1 MLLDYFTKIT
11 GVEPQVQAVT
21 ERQCAVIDIGSNT
34 VRLVI
39 FGGPA
44 RVPVTLYNEKVTARL
59 GRGVAEDDRL
69 SAKSMRVA
77 LASLARFAALLRLRG
92 VMDVECVATAA
103 VRDASNGATFL
114 ARIAELGLSPR
125 LLSGEEEA
133 LTGAHG
139 VLAAFP
145 GAQGVVADLGGGS
158 LELTDIAANRCTHG
172 VSMPLGTLRL
182 PMLRAGGAEKFAR
195 RVRKMLGAAEWSGAH
210 GQDLYLVGGSWRALA
225 RYAMDLEEWP
235 IDDPHGFELA
245 PAAALKLARS
255 LMAVQSHDGR
265 VVKAAF
271 ARANGAPQA
280 EEPSGPR
287 PGGPATSGLAKTR
300 LVKSGLHGVADISAA
315 RLASLPDAAALLG
328 VLVRELKPA
337 RLVFSA
343 WGLREGLLASRFPA
357 DVRAQDPL
365 TVAATDFVQGL
376 DYAAPTVARLVAD
389 WTRPVALVAAPDAGH
404 EPDRKDEP
412 LRLAATMLALASMRS
427 EPNLRAEQG
436 TDWAL
441 RKRWIGVT
449 AQGRAMLAMT
459 VRANNGRGVIPAD
472 LLRLAP
478 AHRLHQ
484 AQAWGLAIRLCRRF
498 TGPSLEALAATSLAI
513 DNDQLVLRARGDMAV
528 LYSDTVARDHRWL
541 AETLGLEP
549 VFTGF

>member
-1 MLLDYFTKIT
+1 MLLDYFSKII
-11 GVEPQVQAVT
+11 GAEPQVQAVI
-21 ERQCAVIDIGSNT
+21 EHQRAVIDIGSNT

-44 RVPVTLYNEKVTARL
+44 RVPVTLYNEKITARL
-59 GRGVAEDDRL
+59 GRSVAEDGRL

-92 VMDVECVATAA
+92 VTEVDCVATAA

-114 ARIAELGLSPR
+114 ARIADLGLSPR
-125 LLSGEEEA
+125 LLSGEDEA

-145 GAQGVVADLGGGS
+145 GANGVVADLGGGS
-158 LELTDIAANRCTHG
+158 LELTDVAANRCTHG
-172 VSMPLGTLRL
+172 ISMPLGTLRL
-182 PMLRAGGAEKFAR
+182 PSLRNGGARKFAR
-195 RVRKMLGAAEWSGAH
+195 RVRKLLGVAEGNMAQ

-225 RYAMDLEEWP
+225 RYAMDLEQWP

-255 LMAVQSHDGR
+255 LMAMQSRDGR
-265 VVKAAF
+265 AEKAAL
-271 ARANGAPQA
+271 ARANSLAARPLADPPLAVATPDKPGQA
-280 EEPSGPR
+280 KSTAKNR
-287 PGGPATSGLAKTR
+287 VIQSGLR
-300 LVKSGLHGVADISAA
+300 NMPGISTS

-328 VLVRELKPA
+328 VLVREMKPQ
-337 RLVFSA
+337 RLIFSS
-343 WGLREGLLASRFPA
+343 WGLREGVLARRFSSE
-357 DVRAQDPL
+357 VRAQDPL
-365 TVAATDFVQGL
+365 VVAATDFVAGL
-376 DYAAPTVARLVAD
+376 DRTIPDVARLVAD
-389 WTRPVALVAAPDAGH
+389 WTGAVASSPGS
-404 EPDRKDEP
+404 EEFEYGS

-427 EPNLRAEQG
+427 EPNLRAELG

-441 RKRWIGVT
+441 RKRWIGVD
-449 AQGRAMLAMT
+449 ASGRAMLAMAM
-459 VRANNGRGVIPAD
+459 RANNGRGAIPAD

-478 AHRLHQ
+478 PHRLQQ

-498 TGPSLEALAATSLAI
+498 TGPSPQALAATSLAI
-513 DNDQLVLRARGDMAV
+513 HNDQLVLRARGDMAV

-541 AETLGLEP
+541 AETLELEA
-549 VFTGF
+549 VFTGV